1 MRRILVESARRK
13 QRIKHGGGLQR
24 QDLEEHDVPVTPP
37 PEELLALDE
46 ALARLGAE
54 DADAARI
61 VDLHFF
67 AGLSI
72 DEAADALGVSRAT
85 AYRQWAY
92 ARAWLRCELGGEG
105 NAPAW

>member
-1 MRRILVESARRK
+1 
-13 QRIKHGGGLQR
+13 
-24 QDLEEHDVPVTPP
+24 
-37 PEELLALDE
+37 
-46 ALARLGAE
+46 
-54 DADAARI
+54 

-72 DEAADALGVSRAT
+72 DEAAEALGVSRAT

-92 ARAWLRCELGGEG
+92 ARAWLRVELGGEA